1 MLATAN
7 NNEDDH
13 HVPSVFD
20 RLARRPARRVTTRL
34 AERFGNGFCDRLRR
48 RLADRFSSSSS
59 CHRRRRWRRRDG
71 DGDDDAAMTST
82 SEKRADRKP
91 KHWLHVFTT
100 TNRIWQWLSS
110 MLAYAIFAY
119 LALSDEDGRRL
130 EQTQAKAIEGF
141 VGFVPPLVMDG
152 F

>member
-34 AERFGNGFCDRLRR
+34 AERFGNGFGDRLRR
-48 RLADRFSSSSS
+48 RLADRFSSPS
-59 CHRRRRWRRRDG
+59 CHRRRRWRRCDG

-91 KHWLHVFTT
+91 KHWVHVFAT

-110 MLAYAIFAY
+110 MLAYAIFSY
-119 LALSDEDGRRL
+119 LALSDEEGRRL

-141 VGFVPPLVMDG
+141 VGFVPPLAMDG